1 MKRVLLICALVTSCL
16 GALVVTRQ
24 STKGPSTPAPDRL
37 SRLFP
42 AGALL
47 YLEAQNFSALL
58 TAWDDSPEKKAWLAS
73 GNFSVFSNSRLL
85 QRLAEARNQFAK
97 AAGVPADARFLR
109 EAAGTNSAFAWYD
122 IGKLEFLYL
131 SRVSAAPAT
140 ESALWQVRNSFQP
153 RSVGEDQFFVRTD
166 AETGRVVAFAVKGD
180 YLLLATRE
188 DLLAAALRLMS
199 SPGGATIETEG
210 WWATTAQAA
219 PTPGELRLILNLEK
233 IVPSPYFRTY
243 WIQQN
248 ITAMKQYSA
257 AVVDLRRSAHEY
269 REDRLLVR
277 KATDTPPPSPEA
289 TRALV
294 ELSRSL
300 PARSGAYQLRAAPS
314 VENVAEELRAL
325 LLHPAQSAPAPATNA
340 PVVSLGSG
348 TVGQGSDLETRI
360 DQENQRIAVQD
371 ETSPLRDL
379 IREAS
384 PQAMLVARSTQ
395 LGKEGVFVRF
405 RSLVALRSQA
415 NWNEGSVSAALVQA
429 LKPSLTAG
437 VLGVSWRRTPEG
449 VQQLDGL
456 ASLYVAVRGPVLFL
470 TNDSELL
477 QEAVAARSAAASS
490 SVYVARF
497 DHSRERTNLVHASK
511 LTDLNSST
519 ANAGYAAQNTP
530 LFFSQNLAGLS
541 EALKRVSSESI
552 VVEDRG
558 SQQVQ
563 TVTYEWAQ

>member
-1 MKRVLLICALVTSCL
+1 MKRALLICALVTSCL

-24 STKGPSTPAPDRL
+24 STGGASTPVPGRL

-47 YLEAQNFSALL
+47 YLEAQDFSALL
-58 TAWDDSPEKKAWLAS
+58 TAWDDSPEKRAWLAS
-73 GNFSVFSNSRLL
+73 RNFSVFSNSRLL

-97 AAGVPADARFLR
+97 AAGVPADARFLSQ
-109 EAAGTNSAFAWYD
+109 AAGTNSAFAWYD
-122 IGKLEFLYL
+122 IGKLEFLYV
-131 SRVSAAPAT
+131 SHVSATHAT
-140 ESALWQVRNSFQP
+140 DSALWQVRNTFQP
-153 RSVGEDQFFVRTD
+153 RSVGNDQFFVRTD

-188 DLLAAALRLMS
+188 DLLASALRLMS
-199 SPGGATIETEG
+199 SPGGATMETEG
-210 WWATTAQAA
+210 WWATIAEVS
-219 PTPGELRLILNLEK
+219 PPPGELRLVLNLEK

-248 ITAMKQYSA
+248 ITDMKQYSA
-257 AVVDLRRSAHEY
+257 AVVDLRRSAREY
-269 REDRLLVR
+269 REERRLVR
-277 KATDTPPPSPEA
+277 KTADTQPPPAEA

-294 ELSRSL
+294 ELSRSV
-300 PARSGAYQLRAAPS
+300 PASSGEYQLRAAPS
-314 VENVAEELRAL
+314 GDDVAEELWAL
-325 LLHPAQSAPAPATNA
+325 LLHPAPQASAPATNA
-340 PVVSLGSG
+340 PAVSLGSG

-360 DQENQRIAVQD
+360 DQENQRVATQD
-371 ETSPLRDL
+371 EAGPLRDL

-405 RSLVALRSQA
+405 RSLVALRAQA
-415 NWNEGSVSAALVQA
+415 NWNEGSVSAALVHA

-456 ASLYVAVRGPVLFL
+456 ASLYVAARGSILFL
-470 TNDSELL
+470 SNDQELL
-477 QEAVAARSAAASS
+477 QEGLAARSASASS
-490 SVYVARF
+490 AVYVARF
-497 DHSRERTNLVHASK
+497 DHSRERTNLVHAAK

-519 ANAGYAAQNTP
+519 ANAGYASQNTP
-530 LFFSQNLAGLS
+530 LFFSQNLTGLS
-541 EALKRVSSESI
+541 EALKRLMSESI

-563 TVTYEWAQ
+563 TVTYKWAQ